1 MWKSIFKMY
10 KLWWIDRDDALINI
24 VYDIFSADC
33 CDFECLFYNICE
45 IYSQINT
52 DSFNNNF
59 LLPILKKFIKDI
71 ENSNK
76 SIIVEKF
83 IESVEAC
90 ICVSIEIDEK
100 NENYIELHSN
110 DIADGNAIIALEYL
124 GFDYP
129 DLIYTG
135 K

>member
-1 MWKSIFKMY
+1 MY

-71 ENSNK
+71 ENINK